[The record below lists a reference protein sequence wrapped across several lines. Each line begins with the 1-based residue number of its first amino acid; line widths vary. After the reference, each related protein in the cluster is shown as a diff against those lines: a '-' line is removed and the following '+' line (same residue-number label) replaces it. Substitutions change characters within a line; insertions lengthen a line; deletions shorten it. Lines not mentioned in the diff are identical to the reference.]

1 MRICVTYER
10 LNNMPKFIAIRVQNG
25 EGCDYTI
32 GCGINY
38 EEVEA
43 DNFEDAWEK
52 LKAEAYLDDYES
64 DCECC
69 MDTVN
74 NLRNGESSLE
84 SYVIYQVAAERDD
97 MYDNW
102 LDNLEKR
109 ARALDEDADTKA
121 RREQYESLKKE
132 FE

>member
-1 MRICVTYER
+1 MY
-10 LNNMPKFIAIRVQNG
+10 
-25 EGCDYTI
+25 
-32 GCGINY
+32 
-38 EEVEA
+38 
-43 DNFEDAWEK
+43 
-52 LKAEAYLDDYES
+52 
-64 DCECC
+64 
-69 MDTVN
+69 TVN